1 MVHGETEKMDGG
13 GRNSNG
19 STRLEL
25 RLGVF
30 LGFSNLRSYSTS
42 LGKISL
48 FASVFAT
55 S

>member
-30 LGFSNLRSYSTS
+30 LGFSNLALRKVIFYFTR
-42 LGKISL
+42 
-48 FASVFAT
+48 
-55 S
+55 